1 MIDHYDWAGGR
12 EAMLRF
18 GPDTGPVVIAAMPLF
33 EEANRTRAFIVTIL
47 RALAAQG
54 IASALPDLP
63 GTGESLIETEH
74 ASINIW
80 NAAFSSV
87 AQHFDPG
94 SRPVHA
100 IAVRGGALVD
110 ATAPVASRWH
120 FAPVAGEGLVR
131 DLLRARL
138 AATKESGEAI
148 ETEMMAPP
156 GPSIELAGNRLSRAL
171 VEELEHSIPLDRPP
185 LRIVRLDTDTQPADR
200 HVAGAPLWRRSEPG
214 NDADLACLLAD
225 DIAAWIATCAG

>member
-1 MIDHYDWAGGR
+1 MIDQYDWTGGR

-47 RALAAQG
+47 RALAGQG

-63 GTGESLIETEH
+63 GTGESLIETEY
-74 ASINIW
+74 ASANNWNI
-80 NAAFSSV
+80 AFSSAV
-87 AQHFDPG
+87 ECLNPG
-94 SRPVHA
+94 SRPIHA
-100 IAVRGGALVD
+100 IAIRGGALID
-110 ATAPVASRWH
+110 TTARVTSRWH
-120 FAPVAGEGLVR
+120 FAPAAGDGLVR
-131 DLLRARL
+131 DMLRARL
-138 AATKESGEAI
+138 AAAKESGEAI
-148 ETEMMAPP
+148 GADTIALP
-156 GPSIELAGNRLSRAL
+156 GQPIELAGNRLSRAML
-171 VEELEHSIPLDRPP
+171 AELETSVPSDDPP

-214 NDADLACLLAD
+214 NDPDLARLLAN

>member
-18 GPDTGPVVIAAMPLF
+18 GPDTGPVVVAAMPLF
-33 EEANRTRAFIVTIL
+33 EEANRARAFIVTIL

-63 GTGESLIETEH
+63 GTGESLIDTENTSLN
-74 ASINIW
+74 AW
-80 NAAFSSV
+80 NAAFSSA

-131 DLLRARL
+131 DMLRARL
-138 AATKESGEAI
+138 AAAKESGEAI
-148 ETEMMAPP
+148 SADTLEPP
-156 GPSIELAGNRLSRAL
+156 GPPVELAGNRLSRTLLA
-171 VEELEHSIPLDRPP
+171 ELGRNVPSNRPP

-200 HVAGAPLWRRSEPG
+200 HVAAAPLWRRSEPG
-214 NDADLACLLAD
+214 NDPDLARLLAD

>member
-18 GPDTGPVVIAAMPLF
+18 GPDTGPVVIAATPLF

-54 IASALPDLP
+54 IAGALPDLP
-63 GTGESLIETEH
+63 GTGESLIETEYV
-74 ASINIW
+74 SIKTW
-80 NAAFSSV
+80 NTAFSSAV
-87 AQHFDPG
+87 DRFNPG
-94 SRPVHA
+94 IRPVHA
-100 IAVRGGALVD
+100 VAVRGGALVD
-110 ATAPVASRWH
+110 AAAPVASRWH
-120 FAPVAGEGLVR
+120 FAPIAGEGLVR
-131 DLLRARL
+131 DMLRARL
-138 AATKESGEAI
+138 AAAKESGEAI
-148 ETEMMAPP
+148 EAETIAPP
-156 GPSIELAGNRLSRAL
+156 GPPVELAGNRLSRAL
-171 VEELEHSIPLDRPP
+171 LAELGSSAPSDHPP

-214 NDADLACLLAD
+214 NDPNLARLLAD

>member
-1 MIDHYDWAGGR
+1 MIDHYDWPGGR

-54 IASALPDLP
+54 IASALPALP

-74 ASINIW
+74 ASINTW
-80 NAAFSSV
+80 NAAFSAV
-87 AQHFDPG
+87 AEYFDPD

-100 IAVRGGALVD
+100 IAVRGGALID

-120 FAPVAGEGLVR
+120 FSPAAGEGLVR
-131 DLLRARL
+131 DMLRARL
-138 AATKESGEAI
+138 AAAKESGEAI
-148 ETEMMAPP
+148 STEALEPP
-156 GPSIELAGNRLSRAL
+156 GPPVELAGNRLSRAL
-171 VEELEHSIPLDRPP
+171 LEELEHSVPSDGPP

-214 NDADLACLLAD
+214 NDPDLARLLAD